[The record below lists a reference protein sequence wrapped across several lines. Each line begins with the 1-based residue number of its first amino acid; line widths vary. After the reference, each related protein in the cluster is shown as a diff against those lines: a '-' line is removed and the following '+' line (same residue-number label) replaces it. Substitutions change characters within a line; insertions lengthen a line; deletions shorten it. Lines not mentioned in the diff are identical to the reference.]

1 MNGDSQILPERKPM
15 RFPPSSKRALT
26 SSTTGLFFLILVLLL
41 PAVLLLSSAAIARQA
56 EISLT
61 ILHVNDTHGHITPYQ
76 DKSVDPERPVGGAE
90 YLAKMIE
97 TERAANPDGTILLS
111 AGDMFQGTPVSN
123 LFHGKPVIEIMN
135 YLHYDAMALGNHE
148 FDWGQDVL
156 QSIISSAGF
165 PVVSANV
172 FEPGGQH
179 IPRVRPYVILKRQG
193 VRIAVIGITTPD
205 TYYTSRP
212 GNLTGLTFVHPE
224 KVLPDIIRRVRAQGA
239 SIVVAL
245 THDGLDSDRELA
257 RKVSGIDIIVGGHSH
272 TAIRDPVIE
281 SGTVIVQ
288 AGSNGIYLGVLNI
301 TFDLAEKK
309 ILSYTRKDELR
320 LVSAASGAQIDP
332 NVAHIVD
339 KYETQIKTEFSK
351 VIGTAAA
358 DLTRDRAGESC
369 LGDIITDAMREASG
383 AGIAFQNA
391 GGIRADIPRGPITM
405 EAVFTTLPF
414 EDDMV
419 TMNLTGEQIRELL
432 EKSVLSEKML
442 QVSGMRIVYDLSKP
456 VGAKVASVELAGKP
470 MEPRETYRIVTN
482 DFLAS
487 GGDQFNIFKQGRN
500 ISVGPPLRDA
510 VADYIRKNSPINV
523 QARNRIIFRN

>member
-1 MNGDSQILPERKPM
+1 M
-15 RFPPSSKRALT
+15 RFPPNIKRILT
-26 SSTTGLFFLILVLLL
+26 SSTMGLLFRILILSL
-41 PAVLLLSSAAIARQA
+41 PMMLLLSSSALARQS

-61 ILHVNDTHGHITPYQ
+61 ILHVNDTHGHIIPYQ
-76 DKSVDPERPVGGAE
+76 DKSADPERPVGGAE

-97 TERAANPDGTILLS
+97 RERASNPDGTILLS

-156 QSIISSAGF
+156 NSMISSASF

-172 FEPGGQH
+172 FKRGGQH
-179 IPRVRPYVILKRQG
+179 IQGVKPYVILRRKG
-193 VRIAVIGITTPD
+193 VRVAVIGITTPD
-205 TYYTSRP
+205 TYYTSKP
-212 GNLTGLTFVHPE
+212 GNLTGLTFIHPE
-224 KVLPDIIRRVRAQGA
+224 KVLPAIIRRVRAQGA
-239 SIVVAL
+239 SIVIAL

>member
-1 MNGDSQILPERKPM
+1 M
-15 RFPPSSKRALT
+15 RFPPNSKRSLT
-26 SSTTGLFFLILVLLL
+26 SSTTGLFFLILLLSL
-41 PAVLLLSSAAIARQA
+41 PVILLLSSAALARQA

-61 ILHVNDTHGHITPYQ
+61 ILHVNDTHGHIIPYQ
-76 DKSVDPERPVGGAE
+76 DKSADPGRPVGGAE

-97 TERAANPDGTILLS
+97 RERAANPDGTILLS

-156 QSIISSAGF
+156 QSIISSASF

-172 FEPGGQH
+172 FKRGGRH
-179 IPRVRPYVILKRQG
+179 IPGVKSYVILKRKG

-205 TYYTSRP
+205 TYYTSKP

-224 KVLPDIIRRVRAQGA
+224 KVLPSIIRRVRAQGA

-245 THDGLDSDRELA
+245 THDGLDADRELA

-272 TAIRDPVIE
+272 TAIMDPVIE

-301 TFDLAEKK
+301 TFDRAKKK
-309 ILSYTRKDELR
+309 ILSYTRKNELR
-320 LVSAASGAQIDP
+320 LVSPASGAQLDP